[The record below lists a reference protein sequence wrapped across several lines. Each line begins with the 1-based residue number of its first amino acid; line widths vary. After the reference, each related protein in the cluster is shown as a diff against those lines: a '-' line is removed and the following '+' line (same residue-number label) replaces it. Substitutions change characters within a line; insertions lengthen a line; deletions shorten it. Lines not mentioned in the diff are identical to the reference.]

1 MPGRFRSHDCF
12 GVCQTELR
20 GATDR
25 FVRCVRSHG
34 QADRVPQCD
43 LRNRSTL
50 AAGCITFEQRWF
62 RPSHRAIRR
71 KVRWLQTYFCGFAGL
86 LTRSGSRIVLLSG
99 AAGPGFAAVVAPA
112 FRGDCYGGVTS
123 VRVRAQTHR
132 SNNQMDSL
140 SHDPAAGDIGSQ
152 LVEIGSRGLAAGNA
166 ATMPTMTGL
175 VPAGGEEVSA
185 QAVMAFA
192 TEAASMIASNTA
204 AQEELMR
211 AGTALTDI
219 ARMYGDTDDN
229 AAGALTI
236 GAGLTSRHPLAGG
249 SGASA
254 GAGLMRA
261 GSLPGEAGSAARTP
275 LMAQLLE
282 GHPRRWHRPP
292 LTPDRRR

>member
-1 MPGRFRSHDCF
+1 
-12 GVCQTELR
+12 
-20 GATDR
+20 
-25 FVRCVRSHG
+25 
-34 QADRVPQCD
+34 
-43 LRNRSTL
+43 
-50 AAGCITFEQRWF
+50 
-62 RPSHRAIRR
+62 
-71 KVRWLQTYFCGFAGL
+71 
-86 LTRSGSRIVLLSG
+86 
-99 AAGPGFAAVVAPA
+99 
-112 FRGDCYGGVTS
+112 
-123 VRVRAQTHR
+123 
-132 SNNQMDSL
+132 MDSL

-236 GAGLTSRHPLAGG
+236 GAGAPPARGWVGRKRRCGTDARGIAARRSRIGGAHPADGSVVGGASSPMASTAANAGSSAMSGAAPVGSGMGAGTPAGG
-249 SGASA
+249 SSK
-254 GAGLMRA
+254 AGLV
-261 GSLPGEAGSAARTP
+261 SATGPADEDDKDP
-275 LMAQLLE
+275 E
-282 GHPRRWHRPP
+282 
-292 LTPDRRR
+292 DRRDQPSGERLA

>member
-1 MPGRFRSHDCF
+1 
-12 GVCQTELR
+12 
-20 GATDR
+20 
-25 FVRCVRSHG
+25 
-34 QADRVPQCD
+34 
-43 LRNRSTL
+43 
-50 AAGCITFEQRWF
+50 
-62 RPSHRAIRR
+62 
-71 KVRWLQTYFCGFAGL
+71 
-86 LTRSGSRIVLLSG
+86 
-99 AAGPGFAAVVAPA
+99 
-112 FRGDCYGGVTS
+112 
-123 VRVRAQTHR
+123 
-132 SNNQMDSL
+132 MDSL
-140 SHDPAAGDIGSQ
+140 SHDPAAGDIGSH

>member
-1 MPGRFRSHDCF
+1 
-12 GVCQTELR
+12 
-20 GATDR
+20 
-25 FVRCVRSHG
+25 
-34 QADRVPQCD
+34 
-43 LRNRSTL
+43 
-50 AAGCITFEQRWF
+50 
-62 RPSHRAIRR
+62 
-71 KVRWLQTYFCGFAGL
+71 
-86 LTRSGSRIVLLSG
+86 
-99 AAGPGFAAVVAPA
+99 
-112 FRGDCYGGVTS
+112 
-123 VRVRAQTHR
+123 
-132 SNNQMDSL
+132 MDSL

-261 GSLPGEAGSAARTP
+261 GSLPGEAGSSAMSGAAPVGSGMGAGTP
-275 LMAQLLE
+275 AGGSSKAGLVSATGPADE
-282 GHPRRWHRPP
+282 DDKDPE
-292 LTPDRRR
+292 DRRDQPSGERLA